1 MEDGVKCLYL
11 DGSGARATTPAVDFG
26 RASLT
31 IASWVKLQ
39 SPVLA
44 KTPIYSCW
52 SAPLRFLFDYFN
64 NNTIRFIIQNNK
76 GKYEPHIKGG

>member
-1 MEDGVKCLYL
+1 MKCLYL

-52 SAPLRFLFDYFN
+52 SASHHFRFDYVKDKM
-64 NNTIRFIIQNNK
+64 IRFVIRNNK
-76 GKYEPHIKGG
+76 GQYEPNIRGG